1 LTGLASFLLFSREKK
16 SCFITF
22 KRKKKVILVNTVEFS
37 LFLLVC
43 LFAMKLSLAE
53 QWWQP
58 RKLNKNRLIKRDL
71 LVYNFY
77 LAQGKFRRCTYVRF
91 RNPISVVGS
100 FITVPPKNVKVHVIF
115 SRDDPAG

>member
-1 LTGLASFLLFSREKK
+1 
-16 SCFITF
+16 
-22 KRKKKVILVNTVEFS
+22 
-37 LFLLVC
+37 
-43 LFAMKLSLAE
+43 MKLSLAE

-58 RKLNKNRLIKRDL
+58 RQLSKNRLIKRDL